1 VKTVTDIVYTLY
13 ILYILSHI
21 RYIFDMTAHSFSNKQ
36 QTFLYTATQQT
47 NKHKVTD
54 DLHNKEPAY
63 QVINPGLS

>member
-1 VKTVTDIVYTLY
+1 
-13 ILYILSHI
+13 
-21 RYIFDMTAHSFSNKQ
+21 MTAHSFSNKQ